1 MDRDVVK
8 RPDLLKHSPVTPLTR
23 RGSLA
28 LLAAVAAEL
37 LLPPRS
43 GAAPQTA
50 ANPLLLDTPKSP
62 VQALDFMGIT
72 ASGKPIRLS
81 DLRDHVV
88 LLNFW
93 ATWCVPCLEEM
104 PAMDRLNRL
113 LQGKKFRI
121 LAINL
126 QETAEQVQQFAK
138 SNRFGFELVLD
149 PAGEISHHYGVLR
162 IPVSY
167 IVDQKGYIIRRAMGS
182 RAWDSKESVAF
193 FNNLLSAPSAQ
204 EPVPEPAVAVTAR
217 KPRKPAL
224 GRRE

>member
-1 MDRDVVK
+1 VK
-8 RPDLLKHSPVTPLTR
+8 HTGSLTHPLLAAFTR
-23 RGSLA
+23 RESLA
-28 LLAAVAAEL
+28 LLAAAAGL
-37 LLPPRS
+37 LLPWRPR
-43 GAAPQTA
+43 AAPLAA

-72 ASGKPIRLS
+72 AAGKPIRLS
-81 DLRDHVV
+81 DLRGHVV

-138 SNRFGFELVLD
+138 SNRFSFDLVLD

-167 IVDQKGYIIRRAMGS
+167 IVEQKGYIIRRAVGS

-193 FNNLLSAPSAQ
+193 FTGLLSAPSAQ
-204 EPVPEPAVAVTAR
+204 TAAPEPASATAAPQ
-217 KPRKPAL
+217 PRKPWP

>member
-1 MDRDVVK
+1 MK
-8 RPDLLKHSPVTPLTR
+8 RSDLPKQFPLAPLTR

-28 LLAAVAAEL
+28 LLAAVTAEL
-37 LLPPRS
+37 LLPQRT

-81 DLRDHVV
+81 DLRGHVA

-93 ATWCVPCLEEM
+93 ATWCIPCLEEM

-193 FNNLLSAPSAQ
+193 FNDLLSTPSAQ
-204 EPVPEPAVAVTAR
+204 EPAPEPAAAMAAR
-217 KPRKPAL
+217 RPRTPIP